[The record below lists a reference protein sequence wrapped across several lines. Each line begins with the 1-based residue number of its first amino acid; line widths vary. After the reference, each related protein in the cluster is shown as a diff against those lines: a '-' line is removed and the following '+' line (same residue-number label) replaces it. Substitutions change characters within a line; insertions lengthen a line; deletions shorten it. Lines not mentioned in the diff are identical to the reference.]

1 MSAPELKKRQVAE
14 INMNTTDNPINRPKA
29 KARTVTRQ
37 KISGWQSDN
46 KYILSG
52 YRPAEADYLKIF
64 SSLTVLHN
72 ESCNV
77 YTHLIGALLL
87 PLVATTLLRDLAEP
101 RFLNVST
108 MDYAMFGIYF
118 WCSEVC
124 LILSALYHLMQPHSY
139 QVEQFW
145 HGMDL
150 LGIVFMT
157 MGTLS
162 SGIYYVFFCEAA
174 LQKLHWAMAL
184 ATGTVTSILISNPLF
199 KTPRWR
205 NIKVGTFT
213 IFGAS
218 SFIPLLHGVQRYGL
232 EYMLQYSGIRWY
244 LLELTF
250 YGAGVSLYT
259 FRIPERLAPGKFD
272 IWGSSHQIF
281 HVAIL
286 CAIYTHQTALLHGFT
301 TCHTLDVCQVQGVY

>member
-1 MSAPELKKRQVAE
+1 MNPTNDPIYQPE
-14 INMNTTDNPINRPKA
+14 
-29 KARTVTRQ
+29 RTVTGQ
-37 KISGWQSDN
+37 KIFGWQFDN
-46 KYILSG
+46 KYILRG
-52 YRPAEADYLKIF
+52 YRPANADYPKIF
-64 SSLTVLHN
+64 RSLTFLHN

-87 PLVATTLLRDLAEP
+87 PLVATTLLRYLAEP
-101 RFLNVST
+101 KFLNVST
-108 MDYAMFGIYF
+108 MDYAVFGIYF

-157 MGTLS
+157 VGTLF
-162 SGIYYVFFCEAA
+162 SGIYYVFFCEASW
-174 LQKLHWAMAL
+174 QQLHWAMVL
-184 ATGTVTSILISNPLF
+184 AMGTVTSILISNPLL

-205 NIKVGTFT
+205 NIK
-213 IFGAS
+213 
-218 SFIPLLHGVQRYGL
+218 
-232 EYMLQYSGIRWY
+232 
-244 LLELTF
+244 
-250 YGAGVSLYT
+250 

-281 HVAIL
+281 HVAI
-286 CAIYTHQTALLHGFT
+286 CWRCGT
-301 TCHTLDVCQVQGVY
+301 V